1 MLDPTNPRMDEA
13 RPNHMPKEIEYAV
26 VGLVTDI
33 LGASTSA
40 TPEWLVRPGRVEC
53 GDRWPLVCTIY
64 SELTELKLADE
75 MRKVER
81 RTVDAVLVLPGSP
94 PRVLEVDEKQ
104 HFNADRSAT
113 LRHYKDDVPLAFDA
127 DLWIARSDAKLK
139 LEGAA
144 SAGPCPAVPRR
155 WRSASAARPPRRFDR
170 HPCGTSW
177 FRADAANFEVKDW
190 INQPDR
196 AERMRQLLSER
207 L

>member
-1 MLDPTNPRMDEA
+1 
-13 RPNHMPKEIEYAV
+13 MPKEIEYAI
-26 VGLVTDI
+26 VGLVTDV

-64 SELTELKLADE
+64 SELTGLELPDE

-94 PRVLEVDEKQ
+94 PRILEVDEKQ
-104 HFNADRSAT
+104 HFNAYRSAT

-127 DLWIARSDAKLK
+127 DVWIARSDAKLK
-139 LEGAA
+139 LEGGGFGRPMPPLFPSDGGRHRQRAFRDA
-144 SAGPCPAVPRR
+144 LTDILAPRYGFAPTLR
-155 WRSASAARPPRRFDR
+155 I
-170 HPCGTSW
+170 
-177 FRADAANFEVKDW
+177 ADFEVKDW

-196 AERMRQLLSER
+196 ADRMRQLLSER
-207 L
+207 M